1 LSLLVVVGVV
11 NMLVLAVVEEASE
24 QVLAFP

>member
-1 LSLLVVVGVV
+1 LSLLGVVGVV
-11 NMLVLAVVEEASE
+11 NMLVLAVVREVLE